1 MHSRWHS
8 RLSALGMLSVL
19 GVLGV
24 AAQIPA
30 RALAQMQPGHP
41 IGKVTTRDK
50 LIVLELDT
58 GVIAPEHLFDL
69 DHRTLRFTPDGG
81 KYRIQNVRLVWDST
95 FGDPMQGGTVPLR
108 KFNF

>member
-1 MHSRWHS
+1 MRISPMLAAVSLWVMNA
-8 RLSALGMLSVL
+8 ALGASQ
-19 GVLGV
+19 G
-24 AAQIPA
+24 
-30 RALAQMQPGHP
+30 QPGRM

-81 KYRIQNVRLVWDST
+81 KYRIENVRLVWDST

-108 KFNF
+108 KFSFPFSGKRW